1 MSLHCLSAFSI
12 ATIASYFSWVTNWI
26 KLSQLAGSS
35 ASSKITKNV
44 FHENHRI
51 FTQILGVK
59 LLSGGFGNE
68 KSVNLQISPS
78 NPISLTWKSEILWIK
93 IEKYWKNLELK
104 EKWNEI
110 KFLTDLMNFITK
122 ILIKKNK
129 LSSKIFQV

>member
-1 MSLHCLSAFSI
+1 M
-12 ATIASYFSWVTNWI
+12 

-44 FHENHRI
+44 FHENQRI

-78 NPISLTWKSEILWIK
+78 NPISLT
-93 IEKYWKNLELK
+93 
-104 EKWNEI
+104 
-110 KFLTDLMNFITK
+110 
-122 ILIKKNK
+122 
-129 LSSKIFQV
+129 